1 MKLYAFTR
9 VWVGLTVVLVRMAP
23 LVVAAGVAAQR
34 PLTGMAWGIAF
45 AATLL
50 LQPLFYWV
58 ERRCASDGM
67 SHWRGMVLV
76 GAAMNT
82 GWAYLD
88 VVFVTAGVALAYL
101 VSCIVALLPRSSDR
115 FLGLLRGFQRNR
127 MEQ

>member
-9 VWVGLTVVLVRMAP
+9 IWVSLTIVLVRMVP
-23 LVVAAGVAAQR
+23 LIVVAAIALQR
-34 PLTGMAWGIAF
+34 PVSGAEWGVAF

-50 LQPLFYWV
+50 LQPALYWV
-58 ERRCASDGM
+58 ERRCASEDM

-88 VVFVTAGVALAYL
+88 IVFVTVGVLLAYL
-101 VSCIVALLPRSSDR
+101 LSCVVAVLPRSSER
-115 FLGLLRGFQRNR
+115 FLGLLRGFQRHR